1 MLEIHV
7 LIPILVFV
15 AVMAVGGAA
24 LAIRGARQRAVHAR
38 LFGIR
43 DNSAATTTAHSP
55 EHWLEQT
62 LERVGRPMV
71 KQESAGQL
79 RRHLLQAGYYHESA
93 PAIFLASQMCLLLA
107 ALVACVPLIL
117 HLDLP
122 LVLRLFVSL
131 LGVSSLAL
139 LPNLVVRLRQRQRSK
154 EINRHLP
161 DAIDLLEICVSAG
174 TGLDMAWNA
183 VSDQI
188 RGVSPMLADEM
199 ALTNLEIQLGSKR
212 ETAMRNMAER
222 TGTADLNSF
231 VAVLVQSERFGVSI
245 GQTLRNYAASLRA
258 ERSQRA
264 EEAGEKL
271 AIKLL
276 FPMLLFIFPVLFL
289 VILGPALI
297 QVAEVFRNF

>member
-1 MLEIHV
+1 MLEPHL
-7 LIPILVFV
+7 LIPILVFA

-24 LAIRGARQRAVHAR
+24 LAIRGGRQRAVHER
-38 LFGIR
+38 LFGHR
-43 DNSAATTTAHSP
+43 ESATATATTHSP
-55 EHWLEQT
+55 EQWLEQT

-79 RRHLLQAGYYHESA
+79 RRRLLQAGYYHDSA
-93 PAIFLASQMCLLLA
+93 PAIFLASQLCLLLA
-107 ALVACVPLIL
+107 GLVVCVPIL
-117 HLDLP
+117 LQLDLP
-122 LVLRLFVSL
+122 VMVRLFVGL
-131 LGVSSLAL
+131 VGVSSFAL
-139 LPNLVVRLRQRQRSK
+139 LPNLVVRARQHKRTK
-154 EINRHLP
+154 EVNHHLP

-222 TGTADLNSF
+222 TGAADLNSF